1 MADLRAGIEALAER
15 IETAMT
21 DDGHR
26 MPRTDETRYLAHVAA
41 QEALAAHPVG
51 DEGADEWVEIVADD
65 VKAHARKIVRGAFG
79 EAGLWY
85 RNASGVDADAVAAAV
100 VAALDDET
108 ARLRAQVVRVRDHDD
123 RMTVQWHEAMHDL
136 AAARAA
142 LDRVRAVDEDV
153 LLGQVLRWQREQG
166 LTPDADDDRYAV
178 RAALVFIRAALDSEV
193 TS

>member
-1 MADLRAGIEALAER
+1 MTTDDTREALTAMVREGEAAGMYATTDHGAAGFCTDHAQVPARDALTEVAYRAWCDARKGKPEAPGEYEALYSRIEAGW
-15 IETAMT
+15 M
-21 DDGHR
+21 
-26 MPRTDETRYLAHVAA
+26 A
-41 QEALAAHPVG
+41 QV
-51 DEGADEWVEIVADD
+51 V
-65 VKAHARKIVRGAFG
+65 
-79 EAGLWY
+79 
-85 RNASGVDADAVAAAV
+85 AAV